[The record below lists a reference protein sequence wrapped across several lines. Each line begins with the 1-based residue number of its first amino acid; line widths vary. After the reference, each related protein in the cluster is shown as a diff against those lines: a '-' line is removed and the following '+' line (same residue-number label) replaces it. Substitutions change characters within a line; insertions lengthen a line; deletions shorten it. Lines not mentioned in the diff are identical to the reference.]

1 MRRRPVT
8 DTASAVHAVTPPVSD
23 TGSAA
28 PASSGRRVS
37 WDVIRVLALIEIV
50 LFHDTYLGPT
60 TEPGIPELPHAWT
73 HTCGA
78 SILIMVSG
86 YFAAVTLRRNPPGRW
101 LARRFA
107 RLLPAY
113 LVAVVVVFAVVK
125 LLSPAEFSLHQLRWT
140 DLVGNLFL
148 MQQLLPNVAY
158 IDLSWWT
165 LPVQVAGFTAM
176 ALLASRRVGGRAV
189 MPILWA
195 VVLVPVVIRE
205 IWMGDHPSVWL
216 VVALEGSGL
225 CMAHLLVAGVAVQR
239 WASRRLG
246 TVHLA
251 LLLAAVLVA
260 EKVHPP
266 VTSVALV
273 GVGLALMCLAARG
286 PDWPLPAVF
295 VTPVRWIAAR
305 SYGIYLMHQSIG
317 YLLED
322 RLARLGC
329 PSWIWV
335 TGAVLA
341 AGLLGWGLTAWVE
354 RPAYNT
360 LLRVITRSRTLAP
373 G

>member
-8 DTASAVHAVTPPVSD
+8 DTASAPAGTSPVL
-23 TGSAA
+23 
-28 PASSGRRVS
+28 ASSGRRIS
-37 WDVIRVLALIEIV
+37 WDVIRVLALLEIV

-86 YFAAVTLRRNPPGRW
+86 YFATVTLGRHPPGRW
-101 LARRFA
+101 LIRRLA

-113 LVAVVVVFAVVK
+113 LVAVVVVFTVVK
-125 LLSPAEFSLHQLRWT
+125 LFSPAEFSLHQLRWT
-140 DLVGNLFL
+140 DLVGNLL
-148 MQQLLPNVAY
+148 LLQQLLPNVAY
-158 IDLSWWT
+158 VDLSWWT

-176 ALLASRRVGGRAV
+176 ALLVCLRVRGRAV

-195 VVLVPVVIRE
+195 VVAVPVLVRE
-205 IWMGDHPSVWL
+205 IWMSDHPSAWL
-216 VVALEGSGL
+216 VVVLEGSGL
-225 CMAHLLVAGVAVQR
+225 CLAHLLVAGVAIRR
-239 WASRRLG
+239 WASGRLG
-246 TVHLA
+246 IAHLA
-251 LLLAAVLVA
+251 LLLAAVLLA

-266 VTSVALV
+266 MTSVVLV

-286 PDWPLPAVF
+286 PDWPLPAVL
-295 VTPVRWIAAR
+295 VAPVRWIAAR
-305 SYGIYLMHQSIG
+305 SYGIYLMHQSLG

-329 PSWIWV
+329 PPWIWL

-341 AGLLGWGLTAWVE
+341 AVLFGWGLTAWVE

-360 LLRVITRSRTLAP
+360 LLRIITRPAAP
-373 G
+373 APA